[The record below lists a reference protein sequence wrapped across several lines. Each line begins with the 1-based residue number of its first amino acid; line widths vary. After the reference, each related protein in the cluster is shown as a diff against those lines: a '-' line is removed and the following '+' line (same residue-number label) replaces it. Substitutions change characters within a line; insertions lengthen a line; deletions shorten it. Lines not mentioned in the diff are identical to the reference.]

1 VQSEAIL
8 AGIGLILD
16 PLGITLIF
24 LCVLVGVVIGALP
37 GLSSTMAVALLLP
50 FTIGLEPALAISM
63 MAALYCAGTFG
74 GSITAILI
82 NTPGAPPA
90 VATALDGYPM
100 AQRGEAGRALGMA
113 AVASV
118 IGGVFSLVVF
128 IVAAPLLAA
137 IALKF
142 RPQEYFAL
150 TLFGLSMLAA
160 ISGKS
165 ALRNLLAGVAGVLVS
180 TVGIH
185 LVTGV
190 ERFTFGSTGLYDGI
204 DFVPVLIGLFAIG
217 EMLNQSQVLDVV
229 KERIRTVAVRLP
241 SRDDFRRCWPTILR
255 SCGIGTFIGILP
267 AEGTTVAAIM
277 GYNEAKRWSKNK
289 HEFGKG
295 AIEGVAGPEAANN
308 AGTGG
313 AMVPTLALG
322 IPGSG
327 TTAIIL
333 AALIMHGLRPGPF
346 LLRETPEFLYAIF
359 TAMLL
364 ANIMFLVI
372 GLLGAKLFAMIT
384 LMPRTFLWPAVFVL
398 SFVGAF
404 AYQQTMFDVW
414 VMLISGLVGF
424 VALRHGFGPAPFV
437 MGLVLGGL
445 VEESWSQAMI
455 IFDSQWWR
463 FFESPICNFFF
474 ALTALSLFGPTMM
487 RMIRS
492 AMGRGASDAARAAQE
507 AEASDR

>member
-1 VQSEAIL
+1 MDISSIIA
-8 AGIGLILD
+8 
-16 PLGITLIF
+16 GITLIVTPTSLLLIF
-24 LCVLVGVVIGALP
+24 VSVVLGVLVGALP
-37 GLSSTMAVALLLP
+37 GLSSSMAVALLLP
-50 FTIGLEPALAISM
+50 FTIGMNPILAISM

-90 VATALDGYPM
+90 VATSFDGYPM

-113 AVASV
+113 AVSSV
-118 IGGVFSLVVF
+118 TGGLFSLVVF

-165 ALRNLLAGVAGVLVS
+165 ALRNLISGAFGVLVS
-180 TVGIH
+180 TVGIA
-185 LVTGV
+185 LVTGI
-190 ERFTFGSTGLYDGI
+190 ERFTFDIPVLYDGI
-204 DFVPVLIGLFAIG
+204 DFVPVLIGIFAIS
-217 EMLNQSQVLDVV
+217 EMLTQSQAVDKV
-229 KERIRTVAVRLP
+229 KERIRSVALRFP
-241 SRDDFRRCWPTILR
+241 SREDFRRCWATIAR
-255 SCGIGTFIGILP
+255 SSVIGTLVGVLP

-289 HEFGKG
+289 EEFGKG
-295 AIEGVAGPEAANN
+295 AIEGIAGPEAANN

-333 AALIMHGLRPGPF
+333 AALLMHGLRPGPY
-346 LLRETPEFLYAIF
+346 LMRETPEFLYAIF
-359 TAMLL
+359 TAMFL
-364 ANIMFLVI
+364 ANFMFLFV
-372 GLLGAKLFAMIT
+372 GLAGVKLFSLIT
-384 LMPRTFLWPAVFVL
+384 LIPRTFLWPSVFI
-398 SFVGAF
+398 F
-404 AYQQTMFDVW
+404 ALIGTYAYRQTTLDVW
-414 VMLISGLVGF
+414 VMLISGLIGF
-424 VALRHGFGPAPFV
+424 FAIRHGFGPAPFV

-445 VEESWSQAMI
+445 MERSWSQAMI
-455 IFDSQWWR
+455 IFDSNWLL
-463 FFESPICNFFF
+463 FFDSSIANFFF
-474 ALTALSLFGPTMM
+474 VLTALSLLGPLLGPSIGRLM
-487 RMIRS
+487 RNAMRRS
-492 AMGRGASDAARAAQE
+492 FPQRSSLE
-507 AEASDR
+507 E

>member
-1 VQSEAIL
+1 MDISAIL
-8 AGIGLILD
+8 TGVELIVSPMSML
-16 PLGITLIF
+16 LIF
-24 LCVLVGVVIGALP
+24 VSVVIGVLVGALP
-37 GLSSTMAVALLLP
+37 GLSSSMAVALLLP
-50 FTIGLEPALAISM
+50 FTIGLNPVLAISM

-90 VATALDGYPM
+90 VATSFDGYPL

-118 IGGVFSLVVF
+118 IGGMFSLVVF
-128 IVAAPLLAA
+128 IIAAPLLAA

-165 ALRNLLAGVAGVLVS
+165 ALRNMISGALGVLVS
-180 TVGIH
+180 TVGIA
-185 LVTGV
+185 LVTGI
-190 ERFTFGSTGLYDGI
+190 ERFTFGLPVLYDGI
-204 DFVPVLIGLFAIG
+204 DFVPVLIGIFAIS
-217 EMLNQSQVLDVV
+217 ELLSQSQAVDRA
-229 KERIRTVAVRLP
+229 KERIRSVALRLP
-241 SRDDFRRCWPTILR
+241 SREDFRRCRATIAR
-255 SCGIGTFIGILP
+255 SSVIGTLIGILP

-289 HEFGKG
+289 EEFGKG

-333 AALIMHGLRPGPF
+333 AALMMHGLRPGPY
-346 LLRETPEFLYAIF
+346 LMRETPEFLYAIF
-359 TAMLL
+359 TAMLI
-364 ANIMFLVI
+364 ANFMFLFV
-372 GLLGAKLFAMIT
+372 GLAGVKLFSLIT
-384 LMPRTFLWPAVFVL
+384 LIPRTFLWPAVFVFAL
-398 SFVGAF
+398 IGAY
-404 AYQQTMFDVW
+404 AYRQAPIDVW
-414 VMLISGLVGF
+414 VMLISGIIGF
-424 VALRHGFGPAPFV
+424 FGLRHGFGPAPFV

-445 VEESWSQAMI
+445 LEKSWSQAMI
-455 IFDSQWWR
+455 IFDGNWLL
-463 FFESPICNFFF
+463 FFQSPISNLFFVL
-474 ALTALSLFGPTMM
+474 AALSLLGPFIARGVNRLVGNSMQ
-487 RMIRS
+487 RMFPRRS
-492 AMGRGASDAARAAQE
+492 GLE
-507 AEASDR
+507 E

>member
-1 VQSEAIL
+1 VNPEAII
-8 AGIGLILD
+8 AGA
-16 PLGITLIF
+16 TLIF
-24 LCVLVGVVIGALP
+24 SVESFALILLSVLIGVTIGALP

-50 FTIGLEPALAISM
+50 FTIGMDPILAISM

-90 VATALDGYPM
+90 VATSFDGYPM

-118 IGGVFSLVVF
+118 TGGIFSLIVF
-128 IVAAPLLAA
+128 IIAAPLLAR
-137 IALKF
+137 IALSF

-165 ALRNLLAGVAGVLVS
+165 ALRNLIAGAFGVLVS

-190 ERFTFGSTGLYDGI
+190 ERFTFGTSALYEGI
-204 DFVPVLIGLFAIG
+204 DFVPVLIGIFAIS
-217 EMLNQSQVLDVV
+217 EMLNQSQILDVV
-229 KERIRTVAVRLP
+229 RERVRSVAVRLP
-241 SRDDFRRCWPTILR
+241 SRDDFRRCWATILR

-289 HEFGKG
+289 DEFGKG
-295 AIEGVAGPEAANN
+295 SIEGIAGPEAANN

-327 TTAIIL
+327 TTAVIL
-333 AALIMHGLRPGPF
+333 AALIMHGFRPGPY
-346 LLRETPEFLYAIF
+346 LMRETPEFLYAIF
-359 TAMLL
+359 TAMLI
-364 ANIMFLVI
+364 ANVMFLVV
-372 GLLGAKLFAMIT
+372 GLGGAKIFAMIT
-384 LMPRTFLWPAVFVL
+384 LIPRTFLWPSVFVL
-398 SFVGAF
+398 STVGAY
-404 AYQQTMFDVW
+404 AYRQTMFDVW
-414 VMLISGLVGF
+414 VMLIAGLIGF
-424 VALRHGFGPAPFV
+424 LALRHGFGPAPFV

-445 VEESWSQAMI
+445 IEESWSQAMI
-455 IFDSQWWR
+455 IFDSNWLR
-463 FFESPICNFFF
+463 FFESPICNLFF
-474 ALTALSLFGPTMM
+474 ALSAASILGPLVGPKIAAAFRRLRPRQDAPM
-487 RMIRS
+487 R
-492 AMGRGASDAARAAQE
+492 E
-507 AEASDR
+507 